1 MLFVLRYLDR
11 LILDNQRELAYRMA
25 GVLNE
30 TSATMKHFG
39 KFTSKVITDTDQ
51 FVGNLTE

>member
-11 LILDNQRELAYRMA
+11 LILENQRELAYRLA
-25 GVLNE
+25 GVLND

-39 KFTSKVITDTDQ
+39 KFTSKALMDAESVCR
-51 FVGNLTE
+51 